1 MKADDAA
8 LEVVKLGLTTKANQ
22 TTTYTKD
29 ETNSLLQSK
38 SDAADVTTALNAKA
52 SDTYVDTELALKADQ
67 T

>member
-1 MKADDAA
+1 MRADDAA

-29 ETNSLLQSK
+29 ETNNLVQSK
-38 SDAADVTTALNAKA
+38 SNAADVTTALNAKA
-52 SDTYVDTELALKADQ
+52 NESYVDNEL